1 MAAKKRFLH
10 VEGIAGHPVSDPH
23 NPSADPAR
31 FAGWTLRTG
40 EPSPD
45 AEHLLDHYEPQKQVI
60 ADHADL
66 RAAINRGALT
76 LVAECVA
83 LTHDAARAVFAK
95 PTTALAKSST
105 STSRSAAES

>member
-10 VEGIAGHPVSDPH
+10 VEGIAGHPVTDPH
-23 NPSADPAR
+23 NPSANPAR
-31 FAGWTLRTG
+31 FAGWTPRTG
-40 EPSPD
+40 DPLPD

-66 RAAINRGALT
+66 RGAIKRGQLT

-83 LTHDAARAVFAK
+83 LNHDAARVIFAAKSVAK
-95 PTTALAKSST
+95 PTSST
-105 STSRSAAES
+105 TRPAAES